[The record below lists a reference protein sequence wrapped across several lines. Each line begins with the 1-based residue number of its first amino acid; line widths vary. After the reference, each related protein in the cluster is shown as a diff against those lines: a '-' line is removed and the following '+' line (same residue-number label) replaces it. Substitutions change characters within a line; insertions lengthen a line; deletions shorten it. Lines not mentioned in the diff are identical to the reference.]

1 MSFSLAGGQRER
13 IKKNLFFHVSRVC
26 GRLVKS
32 EFRFEY
38 MNPYDDT
45 FERASDLKR
54 YEANELFHEAYEA
67 QQANDYERAIE
78 LYKRSIEMF
87 PTAEAHT
94 FLGWVY
100 SFQERYDEAI
110 EECLE
115 AIRVDE
121 TLGNPY
127 NDIGSYLLAQ
137 GDSYGSVRWFKR
149 ALLAPRYESYAFPHF
164 NLGRVYENRKK
175 FMDAAKHYGLALK
188 QKPNFREA
196 AVALRRMQSRLN

>member
-1 MSFSLAGGQRER
+1 MSS
-13 IKKNLFFHVSRVC
+13 H
-26 GRLVKS
+26 
-32 EFRFEY
+32 
-38 MNPYDDT
+38 DD
-45 FERASDLKR
+45 ASDLKR
-54 YEANELFHEAYEA
+54 FEANELFHEAYEA
-67 QQANDYERAIE
+67 QLENDYERAIE
-78 LYKRSIEMF
+78 LYKRSIETF

-100 SFQERYDEAI
+100 SFQQRYDEAI

-137 GDSYGSVRWFKR
+137 GDSYGSVRWFER

-164 NLGRVYENRKK
+164 NLGRVYENRRK
-175 FMDAAKHYGLALK
+175 FLDAARHYGLALR
-188 QKPNFREA
+188 QKPNFKEA
-196 AVALRRMQSRLN
+196 VIALRRMQARLN

>member
-1 MSFSLAGGQRER
+1 MDT
-13 IKKNLFFHVSRVC
+13 
-26 GRLVKS
+26 
-32 EFRFEY
+32 
-38 MNPYDDT
+38 YDDT
-45 FERASDLKR
+45 AAAKR
-54 YEANELFHEAYEA
+54 YEANQLFNEAYEA
-67 QQANDYERAIE
+67 QLAHDYERAIE
-78 LYKRSIEMF
+78 LYKRSIETY

-100 SFQERYDEAI
+100 SFQRRYDEAI
-110 EECLE
+110 DECLE

-137 GDSYGSVRWFKR
+137 GDPYGSVRWFKR

-164 NLGRVYENRKK
+164 NLGRVYETRRL
-175 FMDAAKHYGLALK
+175 FLDAAKHYGLALE
-188 QKPNFREA
+188 QKPDFTEA

>member
-1 MSFSLAGGQRER
+1 MSS
-13 IKKNLFFHVSRVC
+13 
-26 GRLVKS
+26 
-32 EFRFEY
+32 
-38 MNPYDDT
+38 YDD
-45 FERASDLKR
+45 ASDLKR
-54 YEANELFHEAYEA
+54 YEANQLFHEAYEA
-67 QQANDYERAIE
+67 QLANDYERAIE

-100 SFQERYDEAI
+100 SFQQRYDDAI
-110 EECLE
+110 DECLE

-127 NDIGSYLLAQ
+127 NDIGSYLLAK

-164 NLGRVYENRKK
+164 NLGRVYENRRQ
-175 FMDAAKHYGLALK
+175 FLEAARHYGLALK

-196 AVALRRMQSRLN
+196 AVGLRRMQSRLN